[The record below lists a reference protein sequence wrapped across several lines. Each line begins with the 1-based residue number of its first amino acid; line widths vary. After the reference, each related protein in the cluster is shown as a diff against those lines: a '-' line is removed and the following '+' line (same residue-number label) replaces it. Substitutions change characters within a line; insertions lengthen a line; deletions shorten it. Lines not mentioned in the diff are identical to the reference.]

1 MSLRDDVL
9 SGASYFMTE
18 IRSVLRIVNYAGAL
32 PCLALIDEVL
42 RGTNT
47 GERISAA
54 CAVLRRLASMR
65 VHCIAATHDGELPTL
80 LGADY
85 DNYHFAET
93 FENGDMRFDYK
104 LKPGPS
110 ESFNAIAL
118 IERLGGDEALVG
130 EARALW
136 QHYRQTGKW
145 PGPAQPGETQT
156 E

>member
-1 MSLRDDVL
+1 MP
-9 SGASYFMTE
+9 A
-18 IRSVLRIVNYAGAL
+18 
-32 PCLALIDEVL
+32 
-42 RGTNT
+42 
-47 GERISAA
+47 
-54 CAVLRRLASMR
+54 
-65 VHCIAATHDGELPTL
+65 L

-85 DNYHFAET
+85 DNSHFAET
-93 FENGDMRFDYK
+93 FESGDMRFDYQ

-145 PGPAQPGETQT
+145 PSLS
-156 E
+156 